1 MDLVNPFIL
10 AIKDVMPQLGFENIV
25 VKEQKTKDRKI
36 MVSGLLLTL
45 GLVGDKKGNVAY
57 VIDTEGAKQIAS
69 VMMMGMPVEELDD
82 MAKSA
87 ISELSNMLTANAA
100 IYFSNDQVT
109 IDISPPTM
117 LTGDNIE
124 LCMAKDRVVGVVFD
138 IDGITLELNVALA

>member
-1 MDLVNPFIL
+1 MDLITPFIS
-10 AIKDVMPQLGFENIV
+10 AIKDVMPQLGFESVV
-25 VKEQKTKDRKI
+25 VKEQKSKDKKI

-45 GLVGDKKGNVAY
+45 GIVGDKKGNVAY
-57 VIDTEGAKQIAS
+57 VIDTEGAKQMAS
-69 VMMMGMPVEELDD
+69 VMMMGMAVEELDD

-100 IYFSNDQVT
+100 IYFSNDEIT

-124 LCMAKDRVVGVVFD
+124 LCMAKDQVAGLVFD
-138 IDGITLELNVALA
+138 IDGIGLEVNIALA